1 MAAKRAAKR
10 RPSGE
15 QHFDG
20 IGVAAGIAIGPA
32 HVVEPGAIEVPKHTI
47 KAKDIKAERARF
59 ADAVASAGKQI
70 EKLRGKAMSLP
81 GSAAEELCYLL
92 DAHALMLADSRL
104 VRGVDKCIAKKKI
117 NAEAAVAEE
126 LNQISDAFA
135 KMEDDYL
142 AARVQDIRDVGG
154 RLLRALMAVPYQAFS
169 DLEEG
174 TVIIAEELTPAD
186 TALMDPERVGGF
198 ATALGGVQGHTAI
211 MARSLGLPAIT
222 GIAGLTHKL
231 RQGDVVV
238 VDGGAGR
245 VVVNPTASTLVHYR
259 ARQADIVQRQRRLA
273 RLKNL
278 PATTRDN
285 VTITLHANVELPS
298 EIAGALKSGA
308 EGIGLVRTEFMFMN
322 REQEPGEDEQY
333 AALREIIEPM
343 EGRQVTLRTLDAGSD
358 KLAFSLFDH
367 IAPSTNPALGLRA
380 IRLSLKLRPLLE
392 NQLAAM
398 LRAGAHGP
406 IRILLPMISSTAE
419 VRQVREVMD
428 KVVRRLRRKRIK
440 IADPLPPI
448 GAMIEVPA
456 AALAADSL
464 SRVCDFFSIG
474 TNDLTM
480 YTLAID
486 RGDDQVASLYNPLH
500 PAVLRVIQFATE
512 SALRARIPVNICGE
526 IAGDPRYSALL
537 LGLGIRHLSMSSTGL
552 PLVKQRIR
560 SLSLDDATRR
570 VRTIM
575 EQSDSGVIGA
585 LLDDFNAVV

>member
-1 MAAKRAAKR
+1 MAAKRAAKK

-20 IGVAAGIAIGPA
+20 IGVATGIAIGPA
-32 HVVEPGAIEVPKHTI
+32 HVIAPGSIEVPIHVIAAKH
-47 KAKDIKAERARF
+47 IKAERARF
-59 ADAVASAGKQI
+59 ADAVAQAGKQI
-70 EKLRGKAMSLP
+70 EKLRTKAMTLP

-104 VRGVDKCIAKKKI
+104 VRGVDKRIADKRI

-126 LNQISDAFA
+126 LTQISAAFA
-135 KMEDDYL
+135 EMEDDYL
-142 AARVQDIRDVGG
+142 SARLQDVRDVGG
-154 RLLRALMAVPYQAFS
+154 QLLRALLAVPYQAFS

-198 ATALGGVQGHTAI
+198 ATVLGGPQGHTAI
-211 MARSLGLPAIT
+211 MARSLGLPAT
-222 GIAGLTHKL
+222 LGIADLIHKVH
-231 RQGDVVV
+231 QGDMVV

-245 VVVNPTASTLVHYR
+245 VVVNPTASTLTHYR
-259 ARQADIVQRQRRLA
+259 ARQADIIQRQRQLT
-273 RLKNL
+273 RLKSL
-278 PATTRDN
+278 PATTRDD
-285 VTITLHANVELPS
+285 VTITLHANIELPG
-298 EIAGALKSGA
+298 EVAVALKSGA

-322 REQEPGEDEQY
+322 REQAPSEDEQY

-343 EGRQVTLRTLDAGSD
+343 EGRPVTLRTLDAGSD
-358 KLAFSLFDH
+358 KLAFSLAEH
-367 IAPSTNPALGLRA
+367 IAPSVNPALGLRA

-392 NQLAAM
+392 AQLGAM
-398 LRAGAHGP
+398 LRAGAHGS
-406 IRILLPMISSTAE
+406 IRILLPMIGSAAE
-419 VRQVREVMD
+419 VRKVREVMD

-486 RGDDQVASLYNPLH
+486 RGDEQVASLYNPLH
-500 PAVLRVIQFATE
+500 PAVLRVMQMATE

-537 LGLGIRHLSMSSTGL
+537 LGLGIRHLSMSSMGL

-560 SLSLDDATRR
+560 ALSLDEATRR
-570 VRTIM
+570 VRTMM